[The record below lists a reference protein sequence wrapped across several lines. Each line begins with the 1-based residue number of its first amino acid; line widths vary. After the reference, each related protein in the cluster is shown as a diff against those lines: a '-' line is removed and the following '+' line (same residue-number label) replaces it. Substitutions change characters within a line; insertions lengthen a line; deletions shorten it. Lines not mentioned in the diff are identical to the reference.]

1 MTQQLKIRL
10 ATQSVNWVENGS
22 GGASFYY
29 RLSNPNFSR
38 PENYLSEWKFIRCG
52 VDFFF
57 CGYFGVLF

>member
-38 PENYLSEWKFIRCG
+38 PENYLSE
-52 VDFFF
+52 
-57 CGYFGVLF
+57 